1 MAPRSLRPAAGWSS
15 GVVGGRGGAEAGG
28 GGAGGGGGSS
38 AAGGGG
44 GLRRGGRLDHP
55 EPGPERGGRISLG
68 LVLGR
73 GHPGFS
79 LLAGG
84 GPNRSR
90 ASDLVIAALRIGSQD
105 GLPSQTRLRVP
116 ARFALLYA
124 RAPGAIKTKGEG
136 WVGRRAGAGGPR
148 WERLVVGGDGRPAML
163 SGSGLSQGA
172 GRARRQPGSV
182 KAMYLARKPGLRDVA
197 QGLTARGN
205 RNVKFKTF
213 S

>member
-1 MAPRSLRPAAGWSS
+1 MAAAAPRCGW
-15 GVVGGRGGAEAGG
+15 RRR
-28 GGAGGGGGSS
+28 
-38 AAGGGG
+38 
-44 GLRRGGRLDHP
+44 LRRGGRLDHP

-90 ASDLVIAALRIGSQD
+90 ASDLVSAALRIGSQD

-124 RAPGAIKTKGEG
+124 RAPGAIKTRGEG
-136 WVGRRAGAGGPR
+136 WVGRA
-148 WERLVVGGDGRPAML
+148 PAPEAPG
-163 SGSGLSQGA
+163 GSGWWSAAMAALPCSPARVSAQGA

-182 KAMYLARKPGLRDVA
+182 KAMYLARKAGPRDVA
-197 QGLTARGN
+197 QGLTARGKC
-205 RNVKFKTF
+205 NVISKTF